1 MHRNNQ
7 KVKKKEKQKRM
18 LLTLFLTEH
27 LIWSLGNFLTGTWV
41 CLSIRDLLI
50 GLMIRSDFR
59 IGMWIEEEE
68 EEQVTAI
75 DFVKQEEE
83 AEEEEEVC

>member
-1 MHRNNQ
+1 M
-7 KVKKKEKQKRM
+7 
-18 LLTLFLTEH
+18 TLFLTEH

-50 GLMIRSDFR
+50 GLMIRPDFR
-59 IGMWIEEEE
+59 IGMWTEEEE

-83 AEEEEEVC
+83 AEEEEKVC